1 MKMDWEVESMHMLR
15 YPYWPEPLTSPSAD
29 STQFMLSLRSDY

>member
-1 MKMDWEVESMHMLR
+1 MKMDWEVESMRMMR
-15 YPYWPEPLTSPSAD
+15 SPSWPEPLSSPSAD